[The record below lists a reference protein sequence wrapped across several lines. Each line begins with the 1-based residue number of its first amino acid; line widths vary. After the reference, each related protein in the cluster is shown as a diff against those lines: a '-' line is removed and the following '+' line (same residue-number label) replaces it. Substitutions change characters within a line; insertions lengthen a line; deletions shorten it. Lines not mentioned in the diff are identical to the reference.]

1 MNKKNLSLFITFM
14 LLLAIVGQA
23 WLAMP
28 LLSDKVITHFGFSG
42 KGDSWSSKESF
53 FLMQILFSFF
63 IFLLMG
69 GISLFLNKLP
79 NSALNIP
86 NKEYWLSPERR
97 ESTIE
102 AFSFYLN
109 IISSATL
116 LFFFFIFREMI
127 EINIH
132 EKNSLGPTFWISL
145 LSFMVFT
152 LAITIRIL
160 TLFSS
165 TSVEKDK
172 RSEKN

>member
-1 MNKKNLSLFITFM
+1 MNKKNISLLVTFI
-14 LLLAIVGQA
+14 LLLAIVLQA
-23 WLAMP
+23 WLTMP
-28 LLSDKVITHFGFSG
+28 MLRDKVVTHFGFSG
-42 KGDSWSSKESF
+42 KGDNWSSKESF
-53 FLMQILFSFF
+53 FLMQILLPLF

-69 GISLFLNKLP
+69 GISFFLHKLP
-79 NSALNIP
+79 DSALNIP
-86 NKEYWLSPERR
+86 NREYWLGHERR

-102 AFSFYLN
+102 TFSFYLN
-109 IISSATL
+109 IINCATL

-132 EKNSLGPTFWISL
+132 EKNSIGSAFWISL

-165 TSVEKDK
+165 KEVEKDI
-172 RSEKN
+172 RSEKI